1 MSQHFLT
8 DLLVLELGHRL
19 AVSACGSVL
28 SELGCEVVSVLG
40 PGRQESDDLRAGKR
54 SLQWHAPLAG
64 TADETLLLQLIA
76 RADVVLLSPD
86 ADPAW
91 PTAFASALQQA
102 RTHVA
107 DQPINGGRRKQAGCA
122 AANENTVHAA
132 PPDEG
137 QAVLE
142 VGTQSIEVALLR

>member
-40 PGRQESDDLRAGKR
+40 PGRQQSDDLRAGKR

-86 ADPAW
+86 AGLADCHRQCPAASAHAW
-91 PTAFASALQQA
+91 PGHRL
-102 RTHVA
+102 
-107 DQPINGGRRKQAGCA
+107 
-122 AANENTVHAA
+122 
-132 PPDEG
+132 
-137 QAVLE
+137 
-142 VGTQSIEVALLR
+142 